1 MSEVMEPS
9 AVALIEPTTNLA
21 LVFTGDGGVDAILT
35 KIETDARALAADLDI
50 STEKGR
56 KEIASLART
65 KIARSKTALID
76 AGKKLTEDWRKQTAA
91 VNADCRIIEARLDAL
106 RDEIRAPLTAWE
118 QAEKDRVAAHD
129 RAITDIEALA
139 SGLEGLTAEQIRER
153 LKAPPLTEARNWQ
166 EFQQR
171 ASRTI
176 LSTGAILKVAL
187 RDAEQ
192 RAAEAAERAAREA
205 QEAEERR
212 LAALEAQRIR
222 EEQIAAHA
230 AEKARQEAEA
240 KAEMERLAA
249 HAKAEAD
256 RRAAEAKAEAERQ
269 AIEARAREEREE
281 LERKAEAERQAAA
294 KREQDARDA
303 AAKAEAD
310 RLAAEAKAEAERK
323 AIERRAEDDRLE
335 AEAQARIE
343 RLRSEQREKDARD
356 AQVRAE
362 AAAKKAEADR
372 IAAEER
378 AERER
383 QAAAAAQQKREAE
396 AAARAEAEKA
406 AAIEA
411 ERARAAAAAEAE
423 RAEAE
428 RRAAN
433 VAHRKRINNAVLAA
447 LVEHAGLSDAAGKAA
462 IEAIARGLIP
472 NVSIAY

>member
-212 LAALEAQRIR
+212 LAALDAQRIR

-281 LERKAEAERQAAA
+281 LERKAEA
-294 KREQDARDA
+294 
-303 AAKAEAD
+303 
-310 RLAAEAKAEAERK
+310 
-323 AIERRAEDDRLE
+323 
-335 AEAQARIE
+335 E

>member
-76 AGKKLTEDWRKQTAA
+76 AGKKLTEDWRKQTSA
-91 VNADCRIIEARLDAL
+91 VNADCKIIEARLDAL

-303 AAKAEAD
+303 AAKAEA
-310 RLAAEAKAEAERK
+310 
-323 AIERRAEDDRLE
+323 
-335 AEAQARIE
+335 
-343 RLRSEQREKDARD
+343 
-356 AQVRAE
+356 
-362 AAAKKAEADR
+362 AAKKAEADR
-372 IAAEER
+372 IAAEQQAER
-378 AERER
+378 ARII
-383 QAAAAAQQKREAE
+383 AAAAQQKREAE

-406 AAIEA
+406 AAIQA

-423 RAEAE
+423 RVEAE

-447 LVEHAGLSDAAGKAA
+447 MVEHAGLSDAAGKAA